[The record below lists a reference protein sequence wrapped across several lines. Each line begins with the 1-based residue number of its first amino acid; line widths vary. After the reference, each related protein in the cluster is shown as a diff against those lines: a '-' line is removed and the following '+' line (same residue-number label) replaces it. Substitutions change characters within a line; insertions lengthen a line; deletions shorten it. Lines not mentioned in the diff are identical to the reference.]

1 MFSWACFSPSPQHWV
16 VLPDWPCLDYKRQ
29 GDGHHIGSW
38 PLSHSIGHS
47 STDQLDWPVGV
58 RRRGGG
64 SVMIFSVSFRYTR
77 AQQDNSHV
85 SACQL
90 ERSVHGS
97 ILLRGNSV
105 ATVTHV
111 VFGCI
116 KCFKMCAFLWQ
127 IWNLNPAR
135 NGSKSAVYILGVK
148 GPLNPT
154 CSLKSVHFLV
164 ITLSRLNAVCYHK
177 ELMALSAA
185 DCCRHHHCHLVNGG
199 LWSACFKFNASLLLR
214 HKNC

>member
-1 MFSWACFSPSPQHWV
+1 MFSWACFSPSSQHWV

-29 GDGHHIGSW
+29 SERHLIGSW
-38 PLSHSIGHS
+38 PLSHCIGHS
-47 STDQLDWPVGV
+47 STGQLDWPVGV
-58 RRRGGG
+58 CRRGGG

-105 ATVTHV
+105 ATVTRV
-111 VFGCI
+111 VFGRI
-116 KCFKMCAFLWQ
+116 KCMLFW
-127 IWNLNPAR
+127 
-135 NGSKSAVYILGVK
+135 NGSKSAVHILGVK

-154 CSLKSVHFLV
+154 CSLKYVHFLV
-164 ITLSRLNAVCYHK
+164 ITLSRLNAVCYH
-177 ELMALSAA
+177 S
-185 DCCRHHHCHLVNGG
+185 
-199 LWSACFKFNASLLLR
+199 S
-214 HKNC
+214 